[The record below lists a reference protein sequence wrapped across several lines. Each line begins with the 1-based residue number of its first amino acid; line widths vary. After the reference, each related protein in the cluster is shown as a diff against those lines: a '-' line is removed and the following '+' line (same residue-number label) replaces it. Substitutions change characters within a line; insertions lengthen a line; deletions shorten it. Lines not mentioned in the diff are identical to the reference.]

1 MGCLFVLFAAMF
13 PRAADI
19 LLWIV
24 RPNLFLAPFDGNWL
38 WPLLGIVFL
47 PLTTLFYVIMW
58 TPAVGLQGF
67 DWFWL
72 VVAVML
78 DISHLAA
85 SGYANR
91 DRVPGMAP
99 A

>member
-1 MGCLFVLFAAMF
+1 V
-13 PRAADI
+13 
-19 LLWIV
+19 
-24 RPNLFLAPFDGNWL
+24 
-38 WPLLGIVFL
+38 
-47 PLTTLFYVIMW
+47 
-58 TPAVGLQGF
+58 VGLQGF

-72 VVAVML
+72 FVAVAL

-91 DRVPGMAP
+91 ERVPGMAP

>member
-1 MGCLFVLFAAMF
+1 MGCLFAMFAGLF
-13 PRAADI
+13 PRAADVI
-19 LLWIV
+19 LWIA

-47 PLTTLFYVIMW
+47 PLTTLFYVVMW
-58 TPAVGLQGF
+58 TPGVGLQGF

-72 VVAVML
+72 FLAVAL
-78 DISHLAA
+78 DISHMAA
-85 SGYANR
+85 SGYTNKER
-91 DRVPGMAP
+91 IPGMAP

>member
-1 MGCLFVLFAAMF
+1 MGCLFAMFAGVF
-13 PRAADI
+13 PRAADVI
-19 LLWIV
+19 LWIA
-24 RPNLFLAPFDGNWL
+24 RPNLFLAPFDGNWW
-38 WPLLGIVFL
+38 WPLLGIMFL
-47 PLTTLFYVIMW
+47 PLTTLFYVVMW
-58 TPAVGLQGF
+58 TPVVGLQGF

-72 VVAVML
+72 FVAVAL

-91 DRVPGMAP
+91 ERVPGMAP

>member
-1 MGCLFVLFAAMF
+1 MGCLFAMFAGVF

-19 LLWIV
+19 ILWIA
-24 RPNLFLAPFDGNWL
+24 RPNMFLAPFDGNWF

-47 PLTTLFYVIMW
+47 PLPTLFYVVMW
-58 TPAVGLQGF
+58 TPGVGLTGF

-72 VVAVML
+72 VLAVML
-78 DISHLAA
+78 DISHMAA
-85 SGYANR
+85 SGYANKE
-91 DRVPGMAP
+91 RVPGMTP